1 MKLQMSRVKLSILIP
16 TVPNRVGNSFLR
28 LVTDLQKQIG
38 TRKNVEILGVF
49 DNKRR
54 TLGEKRDTMLQ
65 MAIGDYVVFIDDDD
79 RVAPTYVADILG
91 ALEKNPDADCVV
103 FDSICTINKTK
114 KVHCKYGIEYEYT
127 PKYKDVWTG
136 KPAHT
141 MVYKSSIAKNH
152 RYSSC
157 TFGEDVDWVKR
168 ACKEIKNQV
177 RIDKV
182 LYFYDCDKTTSET
195 SGPLSKTSMNQPQV
209 NL

>member
-1 MKLQMSRVKLSILIP
+1 MSRVKLSILIP
-16 TVPNRVGNSFLR
+16 TIPNRVGNKFLK
-28 LVTDLQKQIG
+28 LVEDLQKQIG
-38 TRKNVEILGVF
+38 NRKNVEILGLF

-79 RVAPTYVADILG
+79 RIASTYVSDILEI
-91 ALEKNPDADCVV
+91 LTNNPTADCVV
-103 FDSICTINKTK
+103 FDSICTINRTK

-127 PKYKDVWTG
+127 PKYKDLWTG

-141 MVYKSSIAKNH
+141 MVYKATIAKRHKYGNM
-152 RYSSC
+152 

-182 LYFYDCDKTTSET
+182 LYYYDCNKSTSET
-195 SGPLSKTSMNQPQV
+195 SGPLSKSSLNKPEI